1 MMSPL
6 PAIWDKLTLEQ
17 QKRYLEDLELWSKEE
32 SEFAK
37 EKARL
42 RYLPKKQRSHS
53 TMPMLSDADEDD
65 WE

>member
-1 MMSPL
+1 MSPL
-6 PAIWDKLTLEQ
+6 PAIWDKLTPEQ
-17 QKRYLEDLELWSKEE
+17 RKKYLADLECWSREE

-42 RYLPKKQRSHS
+42 YYLPKKQRSHG
-53 TMPMLSDADEDD
+53 TMPILSDADEDD